1 MLRHCYRW
9 GQIVEPLAK
18 MAPCLVGEAASGA
31 PIIYLASV
39 QPLLYNMWVFSIW
52 RGFRGASAMER
63 RLAAILA
70 ADVQGYSHHT
80 EVDEEA
86 STATLRMYRAVVEES
101 ISAHRGHIFSSAGD
115 GVVAEFPSIVEAIRC
130 AVEIQNEIAERNSS
144 VPEKQ
149 QMQFRIGVN
158 LGDVIAEDNNLYGTG
173 VNVAVRL
180 EQLAEP
186 GGIFLSQTVYDQVRK
201 IVEIPFEDVGE
212 RRLKNISEPIHVY
225 RILPSPLPWLG
236 SLFSRR
242 GRVWGFSATA
252 GVVLLLLAM
261 AGGAFYLRQPAA
273 LWDALIGDGSR
284 TEHPAIAILP
294 FADMS
299 ATHDQQYLADGITEE
314 LTTGL
319 AKFPELIVMSRNS
332 TLTYKDKPTDTRQV
346 GKDLNVRYLI
356 DGSVQRADQNV
367 RVTAQLIDA
376 STGSQ
381 LWADGYDREISSIFA
396 IRDDITRSIVGTI
409 GGLGGKLAQAE
420 VSRVSAKNPNS
431 FTAYDYLMRGW
442 YEWHKFTRESNA
454 AARDLFEQA
463 RKIDPNYARA
473 YAGLAWAY
481 ADDYDYE
488 WTEDFEKTLK
498 LTLENANTAVR
509 LDPNDYQAQWALG
522 WACLYNRQY
531 EQAMAHYLRARALNP
546 NDAELLAEMANF
558 LIWIGQPKQAI
569 DQVKEAI
576 RLNPF
581 HENWYEEY
589 LGWAYEEAGMPQKAI
604 EIFEKVIDLQ
614 NPDDDGLWYFP
625 FIAAAYA
632 DPTVGRMDDA
642 REIVKT
648 LLSRKPEFSI
658 SEALSHAYPYKTKEL
673 VDRFV
678 NAARRAGVPVT
689 QPDVAERSP
698 RP

>member
-1 MLRHCYRW
+1 
-9 GQIVEPLAK
+9 
-18 MAPCLVGEAASGA
+18 
-31 PIIYLASV
+31 
-39 QPLLYNMWVFSIW
+39 
-52 RGFRGASAMER
+52 MER

-80 EVDEEA
+80 ELDEET
-86 STATLRMYRAVVEES
+86 STTTLRMYRAVVEES
-101 ISAHRGHIFSSAGD
+101 ISAHRGHVFSSAGD

-130 AVEIQNEIAERNSS
+130 AVEIQNEIAERNAS

-186 GGIFLSQTVYDQVRK
+186 GGVCISQTVYDQVRK
-201 IVEIPFEDVGE
+201 IVEIPFEDLGE
-212 RRLKNISEPIHVY
+212 RRLKNIAEPIHVY
-225 RILPSPLPWLG
+225 RILPSPLPWLSHG
-236 SLFSRR
+236 GLVRR
-242 GRVWGFSATA
+242 FGAVA
-252 GVVLLLLAM
+252 GVALLLLTM

-273 LWDALIGDGSR
+273 LWDALVGDGSLI
-284 TEHPAIAILP
+284 EHPALAVLP

-319 AKFPELIVMSRNS
+319 AKFPELIVMSRNA
-332 TLTYKDKPTDTRQV
+332 TLPYKDKPIDSRQV
-346 GKDLNVRYLI
+346 GKDLSVRYVVG
-356 DGSVQRADQNV
+356 GSLQRSDNNL

-376 STGSQ
+376 SSGSQ
-381 LWADGYDREISSIFA
+381 LWADSYDRQINSIFA

-420 VSRVSAKNPNS
+420 VARLSEKDPNS

-488 WTEDFEKTLK
+488 WTDDYKETLK
-498 LTLENANTAVR
+498 LTLEMAQTAVR
-509 LDPNDYQAQWALG
+509 LDPNDYQAHWALG
-522 WACLYNRQY
+522 WAYLYNRQY
-531 EQAMAHYLRARALNP
+531 ENAMAHYLRARELNP

-581 HENWYEEY
+581 HENWYEQY

-604 EIFEKVIDLQ
+604 EIFEQAIDLQ

-642 REIVKT
+642 SKIVKT
-648 LLSRKPEFSI
+648 LLSRKPKFSI

-673 VDRFV
+673 IDRFV
-678 NAARRAGVPVT
+678 NAVRRAGLPVT
-689 QPDVAERSP
+689 QPGS
-698 RP
+698 

>member
-1 MLRHCYRW
+1 VGDL
-9 GQIVEPLAK
+9 
-18 MAPCLVGEAASGA
+18 MAPRWIGPNAG
-31 PIIYLASV
+31 
-39 QPLLYNMWVFSIW
+39 LLKQVFHDW
-52 RGFRGASAMER
+52 GVLAMER

-70 ADVQGYSHHT
+70 ADVQGYSRHT

-186 GGIFLSQTVYDQVRK
+186 GGICISQTVYDQVRK
-201 IVEIPFEDVGE
+201 IVEIPFQDIGE
-212 RRLKNISEPIHVY
+212 RHLKNIAEPIHVY
-225 RILPSPLPWLG
+225 RILPSPLPWLKR
-236 SLFSRR
+236 LFSRR
-242 GRVWGFSATA
+242 GLVWGFSAAA
-252 GVVLLLLAM
+252 GVTLLLLTM
-261 AGGAFYLRQPAA
+261 AAGAFYLRQPAA
-273 LWDALIGDGSR
+273 LWDALIGGGSL
-284 TEHPAIAILP
+284 TEHPAIAVLP

-332 TLTYKDKPTDTRQV
+332 TLTYKDKPTDNRQV

-356 DGSVQRADQNV
+356 EGSVQRADQSV

-381 LWADGYDREISSIFA
+381 LWADRYDREISSIFA
-396 IRDDITRSIVGTI
+396 IRDDITRSIVGTL

-420 VSRVSAKNPNS
+420 VARMSGKDPNS

-454 AARDLFEQA
+454 AARALFEQS

-488 WTEDFEKTLK
+488 WTEDFKKTLK
-498 LTLENANTAVR
+498 LTLEMAQTAVR

-531 EQAMAHYLRARALNP
+531 EQAMAHYLRARELNP

-589 LGWAYEEAGMPQKAI
+589 LGWAYEEAGMPQKSI
-604 EIFEKVIDLQ
+604 EIFEQAIDLQ

-632 DPTVGRMDDA
+632 DPAVGRMDDA
-642 REIVKT
+642 RKIVKT
-648 LLSRKPEFSI
+648 LLSRNPEFSI
-658 SEALSHAYPYKTKEL
+658 SKALSHAYPYKTKEL

-678 NAARRAGVPVT
+678 NAARRAGVPVI
-689 QPDVAERSP
+689 QQDVGEQSP
-698 RP
+698 RI

>member
-1 MLRHCYRW
+1 MLR
-9 GQIVEPLAK
+9 
-18 MAPCLVGEAASGA
+18 
-31 PIIYLASV
+31 
-39 QPLLYNMWVFSIW
+39 FSLPMW
-52 RGFRGASAMER
+52 RG
-63 RLAAILA
+63 
-70 ADVQGYSHHT
+70 
-80 EVDEEA
+80 
-86 STATLRMYRAVVEES
+86 TATIRSLTKKPPQPPCACIALWSRSS

-130 AVEIQNEIAERNSS
+130 AVEIQNEIAERNAS
-144 VPEKQ
+144 VPDKQ

-173 VNVAVRL
+173 VNVAARL

-186 GGIFLSQTVYDQVRK
+186 GGICISQTVYDQVRK
-201 IVEIPFEDVGE
+201 IVEIPFEDIGE
-212 RRLKNISEPIHVY
+212 HRLKNIAEPIRVY
-225 RILPSPLPWLG
+225 RILPSPLPWLKR
-236 SLFSRR
+236 LFSRR
-242 GRVWGFSATA
+242 GLVWGFSAAA
-252 GVVLLLLAM
+252 GVALLLLAM

-273 LWDALIGDGSR
+273 LWDALIGDGSL
-284 TEHPAIAILP
+284 TEHPAIAVLP

-356 DGSVQRADQNV
+356 EGSVQRADQDV

-396 IRDDITRSIVGTI
+396 IRDDITRSIVGTL

-420 VSRVSAKNPNS
+420 VARLSAKNPNS

-454 AARDLFEQA
+454 AARDLFELA

-498 LTLENANTAVR
+498 LTLEMAQTAVR

-531 EQAMAHYLRARALNP
+531 EQAMAHYLRARELNP

-581 HENWYEEY
+581 HENWYEQY

-604 EIFEKVIDLQ
+604 EIFEQAIDLQ

-632 DPTVGRMDDA
+632 DPTVERMDDA

-678 NAARRAGVPVT
+678 NAARRAGVPVIQT
-689 QPDVAERSP
+689 RC
-698 RP
+698 